1 MDPNDIADAM
11 GQWWWWLRGW
21 GKEDNDDDLDDNSEE
36 ENAHDEDDDED
47 DNGDLQGAIHGVMR
61 NVKGCWEGQSQPV
74 GGSTPWFLALIPL
87 KNHDDNDDIDVVDDD
102 DNHYDVFDDD
112 GYDDYTGHVIWNH
125 TLHRCPRPGQD
136 EPTGFNYKMQI
147 RTQASSSHLFYSEF
161 FLLSCRASFTMTIL
175 R

>member
-1 MDPNDIADAM
+1 MDPNNIANAM
-11 GQWWWWLRGW
+11 GRWWWWLRGW
-21 GKEDNDDDLDDNSEE
+21 GKEDDDDDLDDNSEE
-36 ENAHDEDDDED
+36 DNSDDDDEDGD

-87 KNHDDNDDIDVVDDD
+87 KNHDDNDDIDGVDDD
-102 DNHYDVFDDD
+102 DEDDVDDD
-112 GYDDYTGHVIWNH
+112 DDYDDYTGHVIWNL

-161 FLLSCRASFTMTIL
+161 FLLSCRASFTMTLL

>member
-1 MDPNDIADAM
+1 MDPNDIANAI

-36 ENAHDEDDDED
+36 ENGDDDDED

-87 KNHDDNDDIDVVDDD
+87 KNHDDIDGVDYDDDHNDAHDDD
-102 DNHYDVFDDD
+102 D
-112 GYDDYTGHVIWNH
+112 YDDYTGHVIWNL

-147 RTQASSSHLFYSEF
+147 RTQATSSHLFYSEF
-161 FLLSCRASFTMTIL
+161 FLLSCRASFTMTLL

>member
-1 MDPNDIADAM
+1 M
-11 GQWWWWLRGW
+11 
-21 GKEDNDDDLDDNSEE
+21 DDNSEE
-36 ENAHDEDDDED
+36 ENSDDDDEDGD

-87 KNHDDNDDIDVVDDD
+87 KNHDDIDGVDYDGDHNDAHDDD
-102 DNHYDVFDDD
+102 D
-112 GYDDYTGHVIWNH
+112 YDDYTGHVIWNL

-147 RTQASSSHLFYSEF
+147 RTQASSSHLFYSDF
-161 FLLSCRASFTMTIL
+161 FLLSWRASLTMIIL